1 MPQELRR
8 RYRHRLIKTL
18 VRGERAEATL
28 HRISAPLRDHH
39 RRLRQQTLQA
49 IVIEGRRHDQ
59 QLEIVT
65 QSLLDVEQQGQ
76 RQIRLQAALVKLIE
90 DHQPH
95 ARQLRI
101 ALDHARQDPLR
112 DHLQAGLRPD
122 AGFGAH
128 AVTHGLPRLFAK
140 QFSQPLRD
148 ITRRQAPRL
157 EQDNA
162 SRDVALGEDLQRQ
175 PGRLPGAGRR
185 VEQNLRRMLQG
196 G

>member
-65 QSLLDVEQQGQ
+65 
-76 RQIRLQAALVKLIE
+76 
-90 DHQPH
+90 
-95 ARQLRI
+95 
-101 ALDHARQDPLR
+101 
-112 DHLQAGLRPD
+112 
-122 AGFGAH
+122 
-128 AVTHGLPRLFAK
+128 
-140 QFSQPLRD
+140 
-148 ITRRQAPRL
+148 
-157 EQDNA
+157 
-162 SRDVALGEDLQRQ
+162 
-175 PGRLPGAGRR
+175 
-185 VEQNLRRMLQG
+185 
-196 G
+196 